1 MRRLTVFLLA
11 GLATLLASASVAAAA
26 APADRYVLFV
36 RDSATPTQ
44 LDFGVG
50 GSSSFKNEDGW
61 TAAITFAT
69 RQGGRVTKTGD
80 AMILG
85 TDGGGLPEVY
95 AAGTRVTC
103 HDVAPDRCNAI
114 IGGSATVMGT
124 GGVVDDNL
132 VIIGL
137 HGDADAQLSPD
148 SAGWHRVDLTAPLAL
163 VSAHDSAAAGTQMG
177 PDGAEVFLLA
187 T

>member
-1 MRRLTVFLLA
+1 MRRLTLL
-11 GLATLLASASVAAAA
+11 SVAALAALLATAAVATAA
-26 APADRYVLFV
+26 APPDRYVLFV
-36 RDSATPTQ
+36 RDSPTPTQ

-50 GSSSFKNEDGW
+50 GGSSFSIDDGW

-103 HDVAPDRCNAI
+103 HVVAPDRCNMVF
-114 IGGSATVMGT
+114 GGSATVMGT

-137 HGDADAQLSPD
+137 HGDADAQL
-148 SAGWHRVDLTAPLAL
+148 
-163 VSAHDSAAAGTQMG
+163 
-177 PDGAEVFLLA
+177 
-187 T
+187 